1 MGVSPAEVYRNRSS
15 PPSCTGSSIISVMQ
29 GVARPFTSQ
38 LQYRVD
44 ERLSNGS
51 IVIRSLRPE
60 DGGFYVMC
68 DESTS
73 TPVRIILLTVTEPR
87 PAAMTTEPELNHTTH
102 NKPRPAAA
110 MTEPVLNHTT
120 HNKPRPAAAMTE
132 PVLNHTTHN
141 SGGRTHWWVLAL
153 VSIAAAAA
161 AGIAMAILLWKC
173 ALVEQHVC
181 NGASGRGQA
190 QVEMAV
196 QWAAQH
202 NNGAP
207 GIL

>member
-87 PAAMTTEPELNHTTH
+87 PAA
-102 NKPRPAAA
+102 
-110 MTEPVLNHTT
+110 
-120 HNKPRPAAAMTE
+120 AMTE